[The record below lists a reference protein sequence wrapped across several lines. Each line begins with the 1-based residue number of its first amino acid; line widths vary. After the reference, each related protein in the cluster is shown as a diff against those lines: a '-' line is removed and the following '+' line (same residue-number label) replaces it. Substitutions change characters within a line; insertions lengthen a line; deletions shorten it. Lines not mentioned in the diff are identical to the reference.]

1 MKRSILFWAVLIC
14 LVALLACGRGSALR
28 ITPTPT
34 KTPRLIQTVQPIST
48 GPATGPLA
56 PVSTSPVILP
66 TPVPVEEVPTAVP
79 EVIPT
84 DTPLPEPTATETPV
98 PPTDTPIPAPPPPT
112 SPPPP
117 PAPTNTP
124 APPPPT
130 QPPANTGPQ
139 VIVELPDGNTHDKG
153 DGFRLRIIVRD
164 PDGVKSFTWGIFTQN
179 QTPLIGGDRNCNN
192 ATECTIEE
200 DLEAPPIPG
209 TYLAGADAVDSK
221 GATTRGVGEIY
232 VH

>member
-1 MKRSILFWAVLIC
+1 MKRSILLRAVLIC
-14 LVALLACGRGSALR
+14 LVLLLACGRGSALR

-34 KTPRLIQTVQPIST
+34 KTPRLIRTVEPIST
-48 GPATGPLA
+48 GSLTSPLA
-56 PVSTSPVILP
+56 PASTSPVMLP
-66 TPVPVEEVPTAVP
+66 TPVPVEEVPTAAPQV
-79 EVIPT
+79 VPT

-98 PPTDTPIPAPPPPT
+98 PPTDTPAPPPPPPT
-112 SPPPP
+112 NPPPP
-117 PAPTNTP
+117 PTNTP

-139 VIVELPDGNTHDKG
+139 VIVELPDGNTHSEG
-153 DGFRLRIIVRD
+153 DNFRLIIIVRD

-179 QTPLIGGDRNCNN
+179 QTPLIGGDRDCGN
-192 ATECTIEE
+192 ATECRIEE
-200 DLEAPPIPG
+200 ELEAPPISG

-232 VH
+232 VQ

>member
-1 MKRSILFWAVLIC
+1 MKRSILLRAILIC
-14 LVALLACGRGSALR
+14 LVPLLACGRGSALN

-34 KTPRLIQTVQPIST
+34 KTPRLIQTVEPISI
-48 GPATGPLA
+48 GSATPPLA
-56 PVSTSPVILP
+56 PASTEPVILP
-66 TPVPVEEVPTAVP
+66 TPVPVEAVPTAVP

-98 PPTDTPIPAPPPPT
+98 PPTDTPIPPPT
-112 SPPPP
+112 NP
-117 PAPTNTP
+117 P

-139 VIVELPDGNTHDKG
+139 VIVELPDGNTYDGG
-153 DGFRLRIIVRD
+153 DEFRIRIIVRD

-179 QTPLIGGDRNCNN
+179 QTPLVGGDRDCGN
-192 ATECTIEE
+192 ATECRIEE
-200 DLEAPPIPG
+200 DLQAPPIRG

-221 GATTRGVGEIY
+221 GATSRGVGEIY
-232 VH
+232 VQ